1 MFQRPISRR
10 PIGAAALA
18 SAAIFAILYYPPY
31 ARRRKVKD
39 HIFLTFDDGPDPE
52 WTPAILDALSAARSR
67 GTFFLIGEAA
77 LQYPEIVARIA
88 SEGHT
93 IGVHGLHHD
102 PVTLCR
108 ASSISRELAG
118 AQKAIMAAAGC
129 GARLYRPPYGLRG
142 PGLRPALARAGMK
155 MALWTLDSRD
165 YLTHE
170 PDSIRD
176 RVDRLLQAGDIVL
189 LHDAGA
195 TGCATAAALP
205 KILDDLADRGWR
217 SEALG

>member
-1 MFQRPISRR
+1 MPEWRGRESLGRSQTLRPKPFKRPYQIAAAGAVAAAASGAGISTFICVGMRAMFQRPISRR

-77 LQYPEIVARIA
+77 RQYPEIVARIA
-88 SEGHT
+88 SEGHA

-118 AQKAIMAAAGC
+118 AQKAIMAAA
-129 GARLYRPPYGLRG
+129 
-142 PGLRPALARAGMK
+142 
-155 MALWTLDSRD
+155 
-165 YLTHE
+165 
-170 PDSIRD
+170 
-176 RVDRLLQAGDIVL
+176 
-189 LHDAGA
+189 
-195 TGCATAAALP
+195 
-205 KILDDLADRGWR
+205 
-217 SEALG
+217 